1 MECKK
6 CGTTNQDNAKF
17 CCGCGADLSLQNAG
31 EGLDMDAQ
39 QSVVY
44 NVPPQNQNY
53 EQSQNFNPNF
63 NQNFNQNYT
72 QNYNYNQNQ
81 GYDPNYT
88 QNQNYNYNQ
97 NPGQNPNY
105 GYNPYQNNMQDPGKG
120 LAIAALVLGIV
131 SFFCFP
137 IITGV
142 LGIVFGGVAK
152 SKGCRSGMATA
163 GIVCGAIGLGL
174 WFVMLI
180 AGFSFMPFF

>member
-1 MECKK
+1 MQCKK

-17 CCGCGADLSLQNAG
+17 CSGCDADLSLQNAG
-31 EGLDMDAQ
+31 EGLDMNAG
-39 QSVVY
+39 QSISY

-53 EQSQNFNPNF
+53 
-63 NQNFNQNYT
+63 
-72 QNYNYNQNQ
+72 NYNQA
-81 GYDPNYT
+81 
-88 QNQNYNYNQ
+88 
-97 NPGQNPNY
+97 PGQNMNY
-105 GYNPYQNNMQDPGKG
+105 GYPPYQNNVQDPGKG

-163 GIVCGAIGLGL
+163 GIVCGAVGLGL
-174 WFVMLI
+174 WFIMLI
-180 AGFSFMPFF
+180 AGFSIVPFF